1 MATPSSADRGTWNS
15 KLGFILAASGSAIG
29 LGNIW
34 RFPYS
39 AGENGG
45 GAFVLLYL
53 VFVFAIGVPVIWA
66 ELGMGRTTRRNP
78 VGAFKALVPESA
90 WPWVGG
96 LGVLTGFGILAFYSV
111 VAGWTLSYLWHA
123 VSGDFNVVIDAQA
136 SGALFAELI
145 GSTTPILLAAGF
157 MLLTILV
164 VQGGV
169 SGGIERVSKVL
180 MPVLLVL
187 LLFLAIRSATL
198 PGGAEGLRYLF
209 YPDFSKL
216 EGDAVLDALG
226 QALFSLSLGMGAMIT
241 YGSYFPSSENLPQ
254 AGATVALFDT
264 AIALL
269 AGVMIFPALFAAG
282 VEPGAGP
289 GLVFVVL
296 PTIFNSLPAG
306 GFFAIAFY
314 LLLSIAALTSTIS
327 LLEVVVAYFV
337 DEKKWSRVKAAW
349 IVGGACF
356 LLAIPSAMSQGYSP
370 FFSSGVGDL
379 FGGVLGAS
387 FLDIQ
392 DKIWG
397 TYSLSIGALLICLFV
412 GWKWGT
418 DNALDALGTSGDAV
432 PLSRAWSFMIKYVCP
447 VAVGIVLIYQIY
459 GTFFPAS

>member
-1 MATPSSADRGTWNS
+1 LATTLSDDRGTWNS
-15 KLGFILAASGSAIG
+15 KLGFVLAASGSAIG

-66 ELGMGRTTRRNP
+66 ELAVGRTTRRNP
-78 VGAFKALVPESA
+78 VGAFKALVPQSV
-90 WPWVGG
+90 WPIVGG

-111 VAGWTLSYLWHA
+111 VAGWTLSYLWSA
-123 VSGDFNVVIDAQA
+123 LSGDFNVVMDAAA
-136 SGALFAELI
+136 SEALFVELI
-145 GSTTPILLAAGF
+145 GGWVPMVLAAGF
-157 MLLTILV
+157 LLLTVLV

-169 SGGIERVSKVL
+169 SGGIERVSKIL

-187 LLFLAIRSATL
+187 LVLLAIRSATL
-198 PGGAEGLRYLF
+198 PGAGEGLAYLF
-209 YPDFSKL
+209 VPDFSSL
-216 EGDAVLDALG
+216 SGAAVLDALG

-241 YGSYFPSSENLPQ
+241 YGSYFPKSENLPQ
-254 AGATVALFDT
+254 AGATVAFFDT
-264 AIALL
+264 MIALL

-296 PTIFNSLPAG
+296 PTIFESLPAG
-306 GFFAIAFY
+306 GLFAIAFY

-337 DEKKWSRVKAAW
+337 DEKRWSRPKAAW
-349 IVGGACF
+349 IVGAACL
-356 LLAIPSAMSQGYSP
+356 LLAIPSAIGFGFND
-370 FFSSGVGDL
+370 FFSNFGSL
-379 FGGVLGAS
+379 FGGGLGES
-387 FLDIQ
+387 FLDTQ
-392 DKIWG
+392 DKLWG
-397 TYSLSIGALLICLFV
+397 TYSLSIGALLLCVFV

-418 DNALDALGTSGDAV
+418 DKGLAALGESGHPV
-432 PLSRAWSFMIKYVCP
+432 PMAGAWSVMIKYVCP
-447 VAVGIVLIYQIY
+447 IAIAIVFIAQLF
-459 GTFFPAS
+459 GLA

>member
-1 MATPSSADRGTWNS
+1 LATTPSPDDRGTWNS
-15 KLGFILAASGSAIG
+15 KLGFVLAASGSAIG

-66 ELGMGRTTRRNP
+66 ELAVGRTTRRNP
-78 VGAFKALVPESA
+78 VGAFKALVPKSA
-90 WPWVGG
+90 WPIVGG

-111 VAGWTLSYLWHA
+111 VAGWTLSYLWSA
-123 VSGDFNVVIDAQA
+123 LSGDFNVVMDAEA
-136 SGALFAELI
+136 SGALFTGLI
-145 GSTTPILLAAGF
+145 GGWLPIVLAAGF
-157 MLLTILV
+157 LLLTILV

-169 SGGIERVSKVL
+169 SGGIERVSKIL
-180 MPVLLVL
+180 MPILLVL
-187 LLFLAIRSATL
+187 LVFLAVRSATL
-198 PGGAEGLRYLF
+198 PGGGAGLAYLF
-209 YPDFSKL
+209 VPNFSAL
-216 EGDAVLDALG
+216 TGGAVLDALG

-241 YGSYFPSSENLPQ
+241 YGSYFPKTENLPQ
-254 AGATVALFDT
+254 AGATVAFFDT
-264 AIALL
+264 MIALL

-282 VEPGAGP
+282 VEPGTGP

-296 PTIFNSLPAG
+296 PTIFESLPAG

-337 DEKKWSRVKAAW
+337 DEKKWTRPKAAW

-356 LLAIPSAMSQGYSP
+356 LLAIPSAMSQGYSGAMTS
-370 FFSSGVGDL
+370 FGEI
-379 FGGVLGAS
+379 FGGAFGGS
-387 FLDIQ
+387 FLDVQ

-397 TYSLSIGALLICLFV
+397 TYSLSIGALLLSVFV
-412 GWKWGT
+412 GWKWGVE
-418 DNALDALGTSGDAV
+418 NGYRALGESGHGV
-432 PLSRAWSFMIKYVCP
+432 PFVGAWKVMIKYVCP
-447 VAVGIVLIYQIY
+447 IAIAAVFIAQIF
-459 GTFFPAS
+459 GLA